1 MSFKTKIAAIKKVA
15 VSQSVSYGCTWKS
28 KRERIIATVP
38 IGYAD
43 GLSRLLSNRGNILVQ
58 GQSAPIRE
66 RVCMDQAMID
76 ITDIPNVQTGD
87 MITIFGH
94 NHSSFQSIDAIAG
107 LMGTINYEV
116 VCLIGKR
123 VPRVYPEVLEKA
135 CCKFGN
141 TSKVLKS

>member
-1 MSFKTKIAAIKKVA
+1 M
-15 VSQSVSYGCTWKS
+15 
-28 KRERIIATVP
+28 
-38 IGYAD
+38 GYAD

-58 GQSAPIRE
+58 GQSAPIRG

-87 MITIFGH
+87 MITILGH

-116 VCLIGKR
+116 VCLIRKR

-135 CCKFGN
+135 CCKFWN